1 MNHNVFSPAPLDR
14 VLRGSP
20 LIEDRLLAKTQLNIG
35 LAKLSTEPIG
45 RSCADLFMRVS
56 RGSVH
61 AEDRVGASSVL
72 NNILNPLLE
81 PEGL

>member
-1 MNHNVFSPAPLDR
+1 
-14 VLRGSP
+14 
-20 LIEDRLLAKTQLNIG
+20 LIEDRLPAKTLLNIG

-45 RSCADLFMRVS
+45 RSYADVFMRVS

-61 AEDRVGASSVL
+61 AEDPVGASSAL

-81 PEGL
+81 PKGL